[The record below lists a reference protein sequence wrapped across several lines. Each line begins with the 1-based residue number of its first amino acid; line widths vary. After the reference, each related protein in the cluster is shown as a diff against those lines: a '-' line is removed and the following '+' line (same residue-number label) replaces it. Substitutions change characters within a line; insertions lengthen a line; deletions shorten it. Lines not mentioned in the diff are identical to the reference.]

1 MNQWL
6 NRSHPPML
14 QIAVFLCYW
23 QAIMGLLGMIGL
35 STGPLADSRATFA
48 FITVGLGVGGVGIA
62 NDRKWGWWLAV
73 VAAAVQVLMFFVV
86 LKVDNEPAPF
96 VFLGTSL
103 IISFIFDVALVGLL
117 THAQTRE
124 YQKIWFK

>member
-23 QAIMGLLGMIGL
+23 QAIMGLLGMLGL
-35 STGPLADSRATFA
+35 STGPLADSRATFL
-48 FITVGLGVGGVGIA
+48 FITLGLGVGGVAIA
-62 NDRKWGWWLAV
+62 NDRKLGYWLAV
-73 VAAAVQVLMFFVV
+73 GAASVHVVMFFVV
-86 LKVDNEPAPF
+86 FPEPFNFTVMF
-96 VFLGTSL
+96 VGTSYL
-103 IISFIFDVALVGLL
+103 ISFIFDVALVGLL